1 MRDWIVFPFPP
12 HERMFRRT
20 AHSLVDKTMGHLRS
34 RPERQRQP
42 EEPDEDAYREG
53 DQRRR
58 EREILQRAHVARDV
72 GADEHEHRD
81 GGNEAKPLQRD
92 PEQHDGQD
100 RDADRPRLKAR
111 YRRAVERKR
120 AQRDDQP
127 KRGKQRPYQRRKHG
141 RPHAM
146 HVAEPVWLRQEDKA
160 AADCDE
166 DQPGPEILRRTH
178 AHYFIRE
185 STRRVGKGAVRIV
198 VETHAGACA
207 VPTPHFGRRAK
218 DAWARFALP
227 TLRMRINAQSGRM
240 FAFWTIERKRSA
252 ACFTRASN
260 SAALEGMVSTPPPA
274 KRSLT
279 SSMLRIFTT
288 SVLSLS
294 MIGCGV
300 PFGAN
305 SAVQLEAST
314 SVTPASCS
322 VGQSGLNLD
331 RLAMVTANGRAR
343 PDLTCGPT
351 DELASTPSGI
361 SPPAS
366 AAAAGAPP

>member
-58 EREILQRAHVARDV
+58 EREILQRAHVARGV

-146 HVAEPVWLRQEDKA
+146 HVAEPVLLREEDKA
-160 AADCDE
+160 AADGDE
-166 DQPGPEILRRTH
+166 DQPRPEILRRTD
-178 AHYFIRE
+178 AHHFIRE

-207 VPTPHFGRRAK
+207 VPTRHSVVVRKTRGHASLCPPYACASMLNPAGCSPS
-218 DAWARFALP
+218 ARS
-227 TLRMRINAQSGRM
+227 RG
-240 FAFWTIERKRSA
+240 SA
-252 ACFTRASN
+252 
-260 SAALEGMVSTPPPA
+260 PPPA
-274 KRSLT
+274 S
-279 SSMLRIFTT
+279 
-288 SVLSLS
+288 
-294 MIGCGV
+294 
-300 PFGAN
+300 
-305 SAVQLEAST
+305 
-314 SVTPASCS
+314 
-322 VGQSGLNLD
+322 
-331 RLAMVTANGRAR
+331 RAR
-343 PDLTCGPT
+343 PTRPRSMGWY
-351 DELASTPSGI
+351 
-361 SPPAS
+361 PPRRRRS
-366 AAAAGAPP
+366 AP